1 MIIFLD
7 SQGSLVN
14 KQYSPIYQGSNMAN
28 EIVVVAPIPKATQV
42 LAYFTLPNKNVTK
55 PRLVKAETSIID
67 KITLEDKEYG
77 IWSLKLDRAVTSY
90 YGKAS
95 VQFYFVGASETLT
108 SENVAFDIL
117 EGIAPIKP
125 EELDDKTTLEQIL
138 ELLSHI
144 YNVNDT
150 LEIKVEEAEN
160 KVNILENKVEN
171 KQDKLTAGAN
181 IIIKDNVISAIGGG
195 SGGEGSSG
203 PIDTELDKESFNA
216 VANSPVATAIE
227 EINQDLKGIEDRVV
241 DLEENGSASNIV
253 VDTEVNADS
262 DNAISNKAVFE
273 NYVRKATTKSGMYLY
288 ARDGANDKMLG
299 TTSAAHTGSI
309 PPGQIPRYNYNYNDT
324 ENEISAVLLTG
335 TPKYSYHAA
344 NKKYVDEQFNKLQSL
359 FGEKLY
365 AICET
370 TDTYN
375 SRETA
380 NGMSIV
386 NNSQAVIKRVQGN
399 TMSVDGVL
407 KNATFKGI
415 KSTGKNLF
423 DSFSTPD
430 YNSGKWEG
438 NTGGEGGSLYSTGIA
453 GTLKC
458 NGTVNGGANG
468 MLIGYLKAG
477 TKITIS
483 CYLSFSDTLLSNLKD
498 DSKAVRFVLSPKE
511 GAYSIYGDY
520 ATKSANNT
528 KYVKT
533 FSIIKDGTY
542 YLRPN
547 YFADFNVGNVFT
559 LTGLMINFGET
570 ALDFEPYYESKTELL
585 NKVELG
591 KWDIIEDGR
600 IEKYTK
606 QVTIN
611 GTEDWRYYGNNDGIY
626 VYTLN
631 LTDKASGL
639 DTSVCNMFE
648 YDESLSS
655 VEKYK
660 DDSSSNLIYF
670 STYVAPNT
678 IPSDNATT
686 EELISAATNWKNHL
700 ASLSTMLVVS
710 YMANAPI
717 IVEGSGKGYLDTYTV
732 TRGGIESVIENDNSS
747 FGVYNT
753 LTQEYVKILEVP
765 NEN

>member
-7 SQGSLVN
+7 GQGSLVN

-90 YGKAS
+90 YGQAS
-95 VQFYFVGASETLT
+95 VQFYFISSSETLT

-181 IIIKDNVISAIGGG
+181 IIIQGNVISAIGGG
-195 SGGEGSSG
+195 GSGEGSSG
-203 PIDTELDKESFNA
+203 PIDTELNKDSFNA

-241 DLEENGSASNIV
+241 DLEKNDIDGSLFVKNEEI
-253 VDTEVNADS
+253 DRMYG
-262 DNAISNKAVFE
+262 I
-273 NYVRKATTKSGMYLY
+273 TKSSDTNMLTFTTT
-288 ARDGANDKMLG
+288 ND
-299 TTSAAHTGSI
+299 
-309 PPGQIPRYNYNYNDT
+309 
-324 ENEISAVLLTG
+324 NEKNLRNSWAWAKYRAVLLSDFDQLLRLGLVDNGKVLTEEEKSKASAWLG
-335 TPKYSYHAA
+335 VAS
-344 NKKYVDEQFNKLQSL
+344 NKYVDEQFNKLQSL

-386 NNSQAVIKRVQGN
+386 NNSQAVIKKVQGN
-399 TMSVDGVL
+399 TMSIDGVL
-407 KNATFKGI
+407 KNATFKGL

-423 DSFSTPD
+423 NSFSTPD
-430 YNSGKWEG
+430 YNTGKWEG
-438 NTGGEGGSLYSTGIA
+438 NANGEGGSLYSTGMA

-468 MLIGYLKAG
+468 MLIGYLKAD
-477 TKITIS
+477 TDITIS

-511 GAYSIYGDY
+511 GDYSIYGDY

-533 FSIIKDGTY
+533 FTIKKDGTY

-547 YFADFNVGNVFT
+547 YFADFNVDNVFT
-559 LTGLMINFGET
+559 LTGLMINLGVT
-570 ALDFEPYYESKTELL
+570 ALDFEPYYESKTELP

-639 DTSVCNMFE
+639 DTSVCNLFE

-670 STYVAPNT
+670 STYVAPST

-700 ASLSTMLVVS
+700 ASLSTKLVVS

-732 TRGGIESVIENDNSS
+732 TRGGIEEVIENDNSAY
-747 FGVYNT
+747 GVNNT